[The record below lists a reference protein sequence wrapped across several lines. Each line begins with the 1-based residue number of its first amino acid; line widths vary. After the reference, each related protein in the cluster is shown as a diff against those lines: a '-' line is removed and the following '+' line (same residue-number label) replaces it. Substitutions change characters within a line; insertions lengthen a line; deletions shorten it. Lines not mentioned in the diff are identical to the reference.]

1 MNISLEISY
10 YPLTNKYSSP
20 IREFIDGLGSDHR
33 ISVQLG
39 PMSTLISG
47 DYDTVMQVLISRL
60 RPLMEKYPSVFTM
73 KLSNACKISGE

>member
-10 YPLTNKYSSP
+10 YPLTEQYSTP
-20 IREFIDGLGSDHR
+20 IKGFIDGLGSDHR
-33 ISVQLG
+33 ISVQPG

-47 DYDTVMQVLISRL
+47 DYDVVMEDLVHQLK
-60 RPLMEKYPSVFTM
+60 PLLEKYPSVFTM